1 MFIPWLYSKH
11 MARMFI
17 IKLSLVK
24 LSKKNAEFL
33 FLITGNYNRWV
44 INVST
49 YTNEIRVYL

>member
-1 MFIPWLYSKH
+1 MFIPWLYFKH

-17 IKLSLVK
+17 IKSSLVK
-24 LSKKNAEFL
+24 LSKKNVEFL